1 MTRIMYSV
9 YGDEQGEI
17 KDGFKTMK
25 EAIRFIKELK
35 KDDMDEGIED
45 TYHIEKVT
53 ETDEKRYS
61 EEVY

>member
-1 MTRIMYSV
+1 MARIRYSV

-35 KDDMDEGIED
+35 KDDMGEGSEG
-45 TYHIEKVT
+45 TYQVEKVT
-53 ETDEKRYS
+53 GAEEKRYS
-61 EEVY
+61 EEVC

>member
-1 MTRIMYSV
+1 MTRIRYSV

-35 KDDMDEGIED
+35 KDDKDEGIED
-45 TYHIEKVT
+45 TYHIDKVT
-53 ETDEKRYS
+53 KTDTAIYS

>member
-1 MTRIMYSV
+1 MTRIRYNV

-45 TYHIEKVT
+45 IYHVEKVT
-53 ETDEKRYS
+53 ETNGKLYS

>member
-1 MTRIMYSV
+1 MAKVSYTV

-45 TYHIEKVT
+45 AYHVEKVT
-53 ETDEKRYS
+53 ETDGKRYS

>member
-1 MTRIMYSV
+1 MARIRYRV

-25 EAIRFIKELK
+25 EAIRFIKGLK

-45 TYHIEKVT
+45 TYHIDKVT
-53 ETDEKRYS
+53 ETDTEIYT
-61 EEVY
+61 EEVC